1 MHPCLLGQK
10 FLVAMNHKSLK
21 QTLQLKVITG
31 SQQNWIVKLL
41 GYNFDNAYKPGIENK
56 GVDALS
62 QR

>member
-1 MHPCLLGQK
+1 M
-10 FLVAMNHKSLK
+10 AMNHKSLK